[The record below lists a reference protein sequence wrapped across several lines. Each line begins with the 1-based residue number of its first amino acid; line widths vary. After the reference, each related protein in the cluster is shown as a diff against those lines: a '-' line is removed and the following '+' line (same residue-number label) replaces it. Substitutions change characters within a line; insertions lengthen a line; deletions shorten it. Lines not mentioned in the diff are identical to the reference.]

1 MRVACTDND
10 VAARVVG
17 VLARHGIT
25 RGVGWEGG
33 LPLDETIW
41 VVVNAPIDPTVEAA
55 IRRDI
60 EAIAGATIHE

>member
-1 MRVACTDND
+1 
-10 VAARVVG
+10 
-17 VLARHGIT
+17 LARHGIT